1 MTLSTIII
9 DDEAHSIERL
19 TLLLEAHCPEIYLK
33 ESFTSPHEGLHAI
46 QTLKPDLVFLD
57 VQMPDMTGF
66 ELLSKVKNF
75 DFQII
80 FITGYEKY
88 AIQAIRMG
96 ALDYLVKP
104 IEIEEL
110 KNATQKAFNRS
121 RDLMTQQ
128 QIEII
133 LQRYNH
139 HTSKDFSKILLPI
152 ALNKY
157 ETVDVQDIIYCK
169 AEGSYTIVYFK
180 NGKERL
186 ISQSLNY
193 MESLL
198 AEFNFLRVH
207 RSFVVNMSEVLSY
220 TKGDGG
226 FLEVKGLAEAIP
238 VSRQSKE
245 ALLEFFR
252 PKM

>member
-1 MTLSTIII
+1 MQLSTIII

-19 TLLLEAHCPEIYLK
+19 TLLLEAHCPEVYLK
-33 ESFTSPHEGLHAI
+33 ESFTHPQEGLHAI
-46 QTLKPDLVFLD
+46 YTLKPDLVFLD

-66 ELLSKVKNF
+66 DLLSKIKNF

-104 IEIEEL
+104 VEIEEL
-110 KNATQKAFNRS
+110 KNATQRAFSRS
-121 RDLMTQQ
+121 KDLMTKQQ
-128 QIEII
+128 VEIV
-133 LQRYNH
+133 LQRLNSY
-139 HTSKDFSKILLPI
+139 KVEFAKI
-152 ALNKY
+152 ALPTLNGY
-157 ETVDVQDIIYCK
+157 EMIDARSIIYCR
-169 AEGSYTIVYFK
+169 AEGSYTIVYFRD
-180 NGKERL
+180 GEERL
-186 ISQSLNY
+186 ISQPLGY

-207 RSFVVNMSEVLSY
+207 RSFVVNMSEVISY

-245 ALLEFFR
+245 TLLEFFR

>member
-1 MTLSTIII
+1 MNKL
-9 DDEAHSIERL
+9 DCKPQWD
-19 TLLLEAHCPEIYLK
+19 CPSGTAPVGLPQWDCPSGTVQRK
-33 ESFTSPHEGLHAI
+33 TSPNFKFGL
-46 QTLKPDLVFLD
+46 
-57 VQMPDMTGF
+57 TGF
-66 ELLSKVKNF
+66 ELFSKIKNF

-121 RDLMTQQ
+121 KDLMTQQ

-133 LQRYNH
+133 LQRHNH

-152 ALNKY
+152 ALNKS
-157 ETVDVQDIIYCK
+157 EVVDVRDIIYCK
-169 AEGSYTIVYFK
+169 AEGSYAIVYFK

-186 ISQSLNY
+186 ISQGLNHI
-193 MESLL
+193 ESLL
-198 AEFNFLRVH
+198 ADFNFLRVH
-207 RSFVVNMSEVLSY
+207 RSFVVNMSEVISY

-226 FLEVKGLAEAIP
+226 FLEVRGLAEAIP